1 MSRRAADLIG
11 QIIRRADALSANT
24 TLAPSVAQRLA
35 RLVSVHVPA
44 PATLCTVRCP
54 QRIRIRRDA
63 ALQLSRAVRQLQY
76 RSRHYRATRHL
87 RSGDGKEKGSL
98 LNGVK
103 EWKVKFDGS
112 ALHFPNHRDTE
123 TVEQIKRNTKSLAKR
138 LSDAT
143 GEKIAASGIV
153 ALPGWYIEAL
163 TPPNGIL
170 ALSPRQIRSAI
181 TSCPRALDSGAVQ
194 RAKYQLEQW
203 CKLPVS

>member
-24 TLAPSVAQRLA
+24 TLAPSVALRLA

-112 ALHFPNHRDTE
+112 ALHFPNHR
-123 TVEQIKRNTKSLAKR
+123 IPKRSSRSNVTRRASRNDCRTPPAKR
-138 LSDAT
+138 SPLQ
-143 GEKIAASGIV
+143 E
-153 ALPGWYIEAL
+153 
-163 TPPNGIL
+163 
-170 ALSPRQIRSAI
+170 LSPCLGGISRHSLR
-181 TSCPRALDSGAVQ
+181 RMGFW
-194 RAKYQLEQW
+194 R
-203 CKLPVS
+203 